1 MQFQRAHVST
11 VRSIR
16 HVSLIREW
24 NRSRGVS
31 GLPNLA
37 DFIPDERSGDAADLL
52 TGEVMRQE
60 GKPFYLCQSAGERV
74 EQIYGHS
81 MTSRFLHECL
91 DPAMAKAAQP
101 IWDGC
106 VANRLPVYSIL
117 PLADRDGRP
126 VTVEQLFLPYGRGA
140 ADVDFVVAAL
150 HAWSTE
156 GRFLIHGLFR
166 DLPKA
171 PLHWAVVVDPEM
183 AAPPRVT
190 ESAAGEEIVFVDEV
204 GRSETP
210 QFKGRGGAVSAR
222 KLL

>member
-16 HVSLIREW
+16 HVSLIRDW
-24 NRSRGVS
+24 HRSRSS
-31 GLPNLA
+31 GELPKFA
-37 DFIPDERSGDAADLL
+37 DFIPDERSGDATELL
-52 TGEVMRQE
+52 ISEVVYRDD
-60 GKPFYLCQSAGERV
+60 KPRYRCRSAGERV

-81 MTSRFLHECL
+81 MASRFLHECL

-106 VANRLPVYSIL
+106 VANGLPVYSIL

-166 DLPKA
+166 DLPKV

-183 AAPPRVT
+183 PAPPRLA
-190 ESAAGEEIVFVDEV
+190 ESAAGEEIVFVD
-204 GRSETP
+204 
-210 QFKGRGGAVSAR
+210 QLGRGA
-222 KLL
+222 